1 LVPDIGD
8 FMSSLALLL
17 AVGAAVSWALSQV
30 LTKEGLRR
38 MDFVAY
44 GVVRPLFALP
54 FILAYGLITSGLHF
68 PDLGLVGIAACGG
81 VIDSFLGTLL
91 YMFSLRRSPAHLAAP
106 LSSTAPFWG
115 VVTAVLFLRERP
127 HPVVF
132 VAAVL
137 VVLGAYFLGSHRSGE
152 ITGRPVVGTVAAL
165 GAGVVWGVAETL
177 PAKYCLAQGMTPIT
191 YQLIMVGAAAASW
204 GLLAV
209 WRRRRLPWSPKGLMI
224 AFQSAFAGF
233 FLGWLLWLSGLSLAP
248 ASVLAPVRGST
259 ILFSFM
265 FSILL
270 LHERPSLRAVV
281 GLLFVSAGV
290 FLVSIMA

>member
-1 LVPDIGD
+1 
-8 FMSSLALLL
+8 MSGPAVLLTL
-17 AVGAAVSWALSQV
+17 GAAASWAFSEV

-54 FILAYGLITSGLHF
+54 FILAYGLITSGLRF
-68 PDLGLVGIAACGG
+68 PELKLVGIAACGG
-81 VIDSFLGTLL
+81 VIDSFLGTML
-91 YMFSLRRSPAHLAAP
+91 YMFSLRRSPAYQAAT

-115 VVTAVLFLRERP
+115 VVTAVLFLGERP
-127 HPVVF
+127 HPIVF

-137 VVLGAYFLGSHRSGE
+137 VVLGAYFLGSRQSGE
-152 ITGRPVVGTVAAL
+152 TTGHPAFGTLAAL
-165 GAGVVWGVAETL
+165 GAGFMWGVAETL
-177 PAKYCLAQGMTPIT
+177 PAKYCLAQGMVPIT
-191 YQLIMVGAAAASW
+191 YQLIMVGAAAGSW
-204 GLLAV
+204 GLLAI
-209 WRRRRLPWSPKGLMI
+209 WQRRHLNSSPKGLGI

-259 ILFSFM
+259 TLFSFL

-270 LHERPSLRAVV
+270 LHERPFLRAVV
-281 GLLFVSAGV
+281 GLLFVFAGV
-290 FLVSIMA
+290 FLVSIMG

>member
-1 LVPDIGD
+1 V
-8 FMSSLALLL
+8 SSLALLL
-17 AVGAAVSWALSQV
+17 TLGAAASWAFSEV

-54 FILAYGLITSGLHF
+54 FILVYGLITSGLRF
-68 PDLGLVGIAACGG
+68 PELKLVGIAACGG
-81 VIDSFLGTLL
+81 VIDSFLGTML
-91 YMFSLRRSPAHLAAP
+91 YMFSLRRSPAYQAAT

-115 VVTAVLFLRERP
+115 VVTAVLFLGERP
-127 HPVVF
+127 HPIVF
-132 VAAVL
+132 VAAIL
-137 VVLGAYFLGSHRSGE
+137 VVLGAYFLGSRQSGE
-152 ITGRPVVGTVAAL
+152 TTGHPAFGTLAAL
-165 GAGVVWGVAETL
+165 GAGFMWGVAETL
-177 PAKYCLAQGMTPIT
+177 PAKYCLAQGMAPIT

-204 GLLAV
+204 GLLAI
-209 WRRRRLPWSPKGLMI
+209 WQRRHLHSSPKGLGI

-259 ILFSFM
+259 TLFSFM

-281 GLLFVSAGV
+281 GLLFVSGGV
-290 FLVSIMA
+290 FLVSIMG

>member
-1 LVPDIGD
+1 V
-8 FMSSLALLL
+8 SSPALLL
-17 AVGAAVSWALSQV
+17 AVGAAAFWALSQV

-54 FILAYGLITSGLHF
+54 FILAYGLITSSLRF
-68 PDLGLVGIAACGG
+68 PELKLVGIAACGG
-81 VIDSFLGTLL
+81 VIDSFLGTML
-91 YMFSLRRSPAHLAAP
+91 YMLSLRRSPAHQAAT

-115 VVTAVLFLRERP
+115 VVTAVLFLGERP
-127 HPVVF
+127 HPIVF
-132 VAAVL
+132 VAAAL
-137 VVLGAYFLGSHRSGE
+137 VVLGAYFLGSRQSGE
-152 ITGRPVVGTVAAL
+152 TTGHPAVGTLAAL
-165 GAGVVWGVAETL
+165 GAGVLWGVAETL
-177 PAKYCLAQGMTPIT
+177 PAKHCLAQGMTPIT
-191 YQLIMVGAAAASW
+191 YQLIMVAAAAGSW
-204 GLLAV
+204 GLLAI
-209 WRRRRLPWSPKGLMI
+209 WRRRHLHWSPKGLGI
-224 AFQSAFAGF
+224 AFQSSFAGF

-259 ILFSFM
+259 ILFSFLL
-265 FSILL
+265 SILL